1 MCNLKQTSIEMKRT
15 IKNILYTSVILYLFT
30 GCYLQSVHPLVP
42 FKDAILLDKLEG
54 RWESGDQRWTF
65 INDPSHFTRNPF
77 GGDIEMSEEDKKEFE
92 SLYLIIL
99 EDLQSSSEDS
109 VLLVGSIGK
118 FNDEYFIDLSLFHND
133 ESKVEGYYN
142 FPVHLFSKINI
153 ENEVLSLEY
162 FESSWIKHQIENN
175 RVRIKHEQNE
185 NGNVLITASTK
196 ELQKFVTKYSD
207 DPKAFDEPLNL
218 RRSSNAL

>member
-1 MCNLKQTSIEMKRT
+1 MKRT
-15 IKNILYTSVILYLFT
+15 IKNIFYVTVILYLFT

-42 FKDAILLDKLEG
+42 FKEAVLLDGLEG

-65 INDPSHFTRNPF
+65 INDPSHFTDIPF
-77 GGDIEMSEEDKKEFE
+77 GDDLDLSDDDKKEFE
-92 SLYLIIL
+92 SVYLIIL

-118 FNDEYFIDLSLFHND
+118 FNDEYFIDLSMFYSD
-133 ESKVEGYYN
+133 ESKVENYYN
-142 FPVHLFSKINI
+142 FPVHIFSKIDI
-153 ENEVLSLEY
+153 ENGVLSLEY
-162 FESSWIKHQIENN
+162 FEGSWIKEQIENN

-185 NGNVLITASTK
+185 SGDILITASTK
-196 ELQKFVTKYSD
+196 ELQKFVTKYAD

-218 RRSSNAL
+218 NRAANAL